1 MTQDNESLDY
11 AADAESIIKGIDSDL
26 KKYVR
31 LGWLVLLGG
40 IGSFILWAS
49 IAPLDKGV
57 PLHGTVT
64 VSSNQ
69 KAIQHEAG
77 GTVDEILVK
86 EGQVVQEGQTLVRM
100 NATHADA
107 EAESTRVQYITANA
121 MQTRLAAE
129 RDGLNSIDFSVAFTN
144 DLTTP
149 KVQESIRQQRQVFKT
164 RKKALRSALLVI
176 DKTIVNQKTRI
187 QGLSNSVASKQT
199 QKNAITTQL
208 NNIRGLAEEGYMP
221 ANRVLELE
229 QTLASLDAQ
238 MATDQADIASAKGE
252 IETLKVEKIQRRGE
266 YQKEV
271 NSRLA
276 EVQQQAST
284 LKSRLKDL
292 DRNVQNIAI
301 KAPVDGAIVGLA
313 VFTAGAV
320 IPPGFTLMNIVPEH
334 DNLVVEGQL
343 PVHLIDKVHADL
355 PVNLLFTA
363 FNQNQTPT
371 IPGVVTQVSADRFTD
386 ENTGMPFYKV
396 VSKVAPDS
404 LHLVQDLKIRPGMP
418 VEMFIKTGE
427 RSLMNYLLKPLF
439 DHLQLALSEE

>member
-1 MTQDNESLDY
+1 MSNALQQQTQAQSE
-11 AADAESIIKGIDSDL
+11 AIIDGIDSDL
-26 KKYVR
+26 KIYNR
-31 LGWLVLLGG
+31 LGWLIIIGG
-40 IGSFILWAS
+40 IGSFIIWAC

-57 PLHGTVT
+57 PLHGKIT

-86 EGQVVQEGQTLVRM
+86 EGQIVQQGQTLINM
-100 NATHADA
+100 NPTHAA
-107 EAESTRVQYITANA
+107 SAAESSRVQYITASA
-121 MQTRLAAE
+121 MQARLIAE
-129 RDGLNSIDFSVAFTN
+129 RDGKNEIDFAAMFDDTLADPN
-144 DLTTP
+144 
-149 KVQESIRQQRQVFKT
+149 VQESMLLQQQVFQSR
-164 RKKALRSALLVI
+164 RKAIRSTLSVI
-176 DKTIVNQKTRI
+176 DKTISNQLSKI
-187 QGLSNSVASKQT
+187 QGLTASVASKQT
-199 QKNAITTQL
+199 QKNSITQQL
-208 NNIRGLAEEGYMP
+208 DNMRSLAEEGYMP

-238 MATDQADIASAKGE
+238 IAADNGNINSAKGE
-252 IETLKVEKIQRRGE
+252 VETLKLEKIQRKRE

-271 NSRLA
+271 NSQLA

-284 LKSRLKDL
+284 LKSRLLDL
-292 DRNVQNIAI
+292 DRNVNNIAI

-313 VFTAGAV
+313 VFTKGAV
-320 IPPGFTLMNIVPEH
+320 IPAGFTVMNIVPEH
-334 DNLVVEGQL
+334 DHLVVEGQL
-343 PVHLIDKVHADL
+343 PVHLVDKVQPDL

-363 FNQNQTPT
+363 FNQNETPT

-404 LHLVQDLKIRPGMP
+404 LHLIKDLNIRPGMP

-427 RSLMNYLLKPLF
+427 RSLMNYLLKPFF